1 MCAIG
6 IRRHKMLQHTLS
18 ANGPEPSTGRVG
30 SSSAIAAKRTI
41 ASYEYRPSRRLSK
54 TDGLKGRNV

>member
-18 ANGPEPSTGRVG
+18 ANGPELATGRVG

-41 ASYEYRPSRRLSK
+41 ASYEYRPSRLSK